1 VKSGSEQFALQ
12 NRKSVQIGDTVQL
25 MVSRLRNMNYRLR
38 IHMPGVELPAG
49 AQAVLE
55 DDYLNTRTA
64 VSLSDTT
71 QYGFDVNTVNT
82 LSSKADRF
90 RIVFRPVIG
99 FTAIS
104 ANLADEDVRVNWTV
118 GSEWNIAR
126 YELERS
132 SDGVNF
138 TFIGSQ
144 LANGNS
150 DGSRSYSQ
158 IDLSPAAGV
167 YHYRVKCISS
177 TGAYA
182 YSNVVKIAVTRKG
195 NGMYVFPNPVVN
207 NTIGLQ
213 LSKMPAGMY
222 TARLLTGNGQ
232 FVMMKSFNHAGGAA
246 AYQFIPDSQLPAGNY
261 QLEVTDGKG
270 SKRVMPV
277 LVVNK

>member
-1 VKSGSEQFALQ
+1 MI
-12 NRKSVQIGDTVQL
+12 NR
-25 MVSRLRNMNYRLR
+25 MRNMNYKLK
-38 IHMPGVELPAG
+38 IAMPGVDLPAG
-49 AQAVLE
+49 VQAVLE
-55 DDYLNTRTA
+55 DDYLNTKTA

-71 QYGFDVNTVNT
+71 LYSFDVNTVNT

-90 RIVFRPVIG
+90 RIVFRPVIS

-104 ANLADEDVRVNWTV
+104 ANLADEDVRVNWSV

-132 SDGVNF
+132 TDGVNF
-138 TFIGSQ
+138 TAIGTQ
-144 LANGNS
+144 LANGSS
-150 DGSRSYSQ
+150 DAAHAYNYL
-158 IDLSPAAGV
+158 DLSPAAGV

-182 YSNVVKIAVTRKG
+182 YSDLAKIAVTRKG

-232 FVMMKSFNHAGGAA
+232 FIMMKSFSHAGGAA
-246 AYQFIPDSQLPAGNY
+246 VYQFSPENPMTAGTY
-261 QLEVTDGKG
+261 QLEVTDNKG
-270 SKRVMPV
+270 NKRIMQV